1 MGLFSDEPSDEGL
14 PGPARRLAMIAVMTA
29 TAMAVLDGSIVNV
42 ALPSISKALNVSPA
56 ATVWVANG
64 YLLSA
69 AMTLITFASL
79 ASRVGFRAL
88 FAGGLIVFTLASL
101 GCALST
107 SLDMLT
113 VMRLLQGIGGA
124 AALSIGPAVY
134 RTVFP
139 TRLLG
144 RILGLNALLVAASTA
159 IGPTLGGTLLTVL
172 GWQWLFAINVPLGA
186 VAIVLSL
193 RAIPDNRT
201 PVTAPFDIPGAL
213 LSALAMG
220 ALIMATDAC
229 SRLGDPATHAR
240 VVAEAIAYGVFAVVC
255 GALFVFRQRRAVQPL
270 LPLDLFDSS
279 RFSLAALTSLASFI
293 GQGIT
298 FIALPFLFQNAYGY
312 SAFTSALLFTPWP
325 IGIVLAA
332 PHAGRLADRYPPAVL
347 STAGLAAFTIGMG
360 LLALLPMH
368 ATPWDIGWRA
378 FVCGIGFGFFQSPN
392 NREMLGNVSRAR
404 SGSASG
410 VLAIMRTFGQC
421 FGAAV
426 VAIVLAVSTAPGAPN
441 SAGDHG
447 DVLSHVVDPALAQ
460 MQAAIQDAHATRWS
474 LLIATAAGLIA
485 TMISLTRL
493 KAGLK
498 R

>member
-14 PGPARRLAMIAVMTA
+14 PGPERRLAMIAVMTA

-42 ALPSISKALNVSPA
+42 ALPSIGKALNVSPA

-69 AMTLITFASL
+69 AMTLVTFAAL
-79 ASRVGFRAL
+79 AYRVGFRAL

-124 AALSIGPAVY
+124 AALSIGPAIY

-172 GWQWLFAINVPLGA
+172 GWEWLFAINVPLGA
-186 VAIVLSL
+186 IAIVLSL
-193 RAIPDNRT
+193 KAVPDNRT
-201 PVTAPFDIPGAL
+201 PTDAPFDIPGAV
-213 LSALAMG
+213 LSAAAMG

-229 SRLGDPATHAR
+229 SRLGAPATHSRAI
-240 VVAEAIAYGVFAVVC
+240 AEATGY
-255 GALFVFRQRRAVQPL
+255 GALAIVSGVLFIFRQRRAAEPL
-270 LPLDLFDSS
+270 LPLALFGSS
-279 RFSLAALTSLASFI
+279 RFSLAALTSLASFV

-312 SAFTSALLFTPWP
+312 SAFVSALLFTPWP

-347 STAGLAAFTIGMG
+347 STAGLLVFTIGLG
-360 LLALLPMH
+360 LLAMLPMH
-368 ATPWDIGWRA
+368 ASPWDIGWRGL
-378 FVCGIGFGFFQSPN
+378 VCGIGFGFFQSPN
-392 NREMLGNVSRAR
+392 NREMLGNVSRAL
-404 SGSASG
+404 SGNASG

-426 VAIVLAVSTAPGAPN
+426 VAIVLALSTVPLAN
-441 SAGDHG
+441 SDASDATPP
-447 DVLSHVVDPALAQ
+447 SARAQ
-460 MQAAIQDAHATRWS
+460 DMASSAATADAEAIRLS
-474 LLIATAAGLIA
+474 LLIAAGAGVLATAISVTRLRAGLA
-485 TMISLTRL
+485 QR
-493 KAGLK
+493 
-498 R
+498 